1 LEPRA
6 DGAARAPRVWSCRL
20 FRFPFTKYSRTSEL
34 RRAMKVHRREIDER
48 ELRSSR
54 ERVRALSARLL
65 SIQEEERTR
74 IARDLHDDLAQ
85 LLIAIKIDA
94 SRLVQDVSRGVSPPA
109 RVLEGIV
116 PMIDTTL
123 DAVGRIIS
131 ELRPGRIGEM
141 GLVAAI
147 EKKLADFEQR
157 NDVVCELS
165 IGVQHVQ
172 ISDDVA
178 AAVFGIM
185 EEALINVARHSGATR
200 AEVRLRTERNEL
212 LLEVRDNGRGIR
224 DAEQRAENAYG
235 IMGMKERA
243 CLFGGTVTITG
254 VEGSGTIVAAR
265 LPPDGDKA
273 SRED

>member
-1 LEPRA
+1 
-6 DGAARAPRVWSCRL
+6 L
-20 FRFPFTKYSRTSEL
+20 FRFPFTQYSKTSKL
-34 RRAMKVHRREIDER
+34 RRARKVHRRKIEER

-54 ERVRALSARLL
+54 ERVRALSARVL

-131 ELRPGRIGEM
+131 ELRPSRIGEM

-147 EKKLADFEQR
+147 EKKLADFQQR

-165 IGVQHVQ
+165 IRVENLQV
-172 ISDDVA
+172 SDAAA
-178 AAVFGIM
+178 AAVFRIL
-185 EEALINVARHSGATR
+185 EEALINVARHSGATH
-200 AEVRLRTERNEL
+200 AEVRLREQQNEL

-254 VEGSGTIVAAR
+254 VEGRGTIVAAR
-265 LPPDGDKA
+265 IPPDGDKVVR
-273 SRED
+273 REE